1 MGYLSGI
8 IQSALG
14 QAFPTDMCLL
24 KCFQAQICCPGMD
37 FLLRDGFPTS
47 SGLALPC
54 TFHVKNADMCLLSP
68 GASHKLYQVCPSSRA
83 GLFYFLIKGDKEGIK
98 PTQDPHSLSPVQ
110 PRKAEW

>member
-68 GASHKLYQVCPSSRA
+68 GASHKLDEVCLSILVYTILRIVWTHSRPLKHVSELNCA
-83 GLFYFLIKGDKEGIK
+83 PD
-98 PTQDPHSLSPVQ
+98 
-110 PRKAEW
+110 